1 MQNGSAGFFAD
12 GKVEIMV
19 KIAPSLLSCDFLNMG
34 AELDEIERAG
44 AEYLHL
50 DVMDGVFVPNFS
62 FGFPIISAAKKRSK
76 MVFDAHLMIARP
88 ELYAE
93 RMIDAGADIVCAH
106 LEAVKDPVAFCEL
119 VHAKG
124 AKAGFG
130 LRPRTPASALFPY
143 LPFVDL
149 VLEMTVEPGF
159 GGQKLIP
166 ETLDKIRELRREID
180 RLGLPVE
187 LEADGGINAETAA
200 AVREAGAD
208 ILVAGSAVF
217 KGSDKAANINAL
229 RG

>member
-1 MQNGSAGFFAD
+1 MLTQR
-12 GKVEIMV
+12 V
-19 KIAPSLLSCDFLNMG
+19 APSMMCADPAKLPETLAAFEECGVELLH
-34 AELDEIERAG
+34 I
-44 AEYLHL
+44 

-119 VHAKG
+119 VRAKG
-124 AKAGFG
+124 AKAGLG

-143 LPFVDL
+143 LPYVDL

>member
-1 MQNGSAGFFAD
+1 MGE
-12 GKVEIMV
+12 EI
-19 KIAPSLLSCDFLNMG
+19 
-34 AELDEIERAG
+34 DEIERAG

-62 FGFPIISAAKKRSK
+62 FGFPIIAAAKKQSK

-106 LEAVKDPVAFCEL
+106 LEAVKDPVAFCKL
-119 VHAKG
+119 VHDKG
-124 AKAGFG
+124 AKAGLG
-130 LRPRTPASALFPY
+130 LRPRTPVSALF
-143 LPFVDL
+143 
-149 VLEMTVEPGF
+149 
-159 GGQKLIP
+159 
-166 ETLDKIRELRREID
+166 REID
-180 RLGLPVE
+180 RLGLSVE

-200 AVREAGAD
+200 AVRDAGAD

-217 KGSDKAANINAL
+217 RGSDKAANIRAL

>member
-62 FGFPIISAAKKRSK
+62 FGFPIIAAAKKRSK

-93 RMIDAGADIVCAH
+93 RMIEAGADIVCAH

-124 AKAGFG
+124 AKAGLG
-130 LRPRTPASALFPY
+130 LRPRTPAAALFPY
-143 LPFVDL
+143 IPYVDL